1 MLLFLPFV
9 MLSTAR
15 FSLLT
20 IGMRAIRT
28 GRITGAPGGYNLST
42 SRCRKIFLPSAVRLT
57 SQLSTHRIHHRTT
70 SKAGST
76 NDDGD
81 ESNKGRNLMLKSSAS
96 SPAILLGNVLPFFD
110 DDDETNKG
118 RNLMLKSS
126 TSPAILLAN
135 VLPFFEKAA
144 LSAGAVGVGILAL
157 LYFKQ
162 GDLLYIP
169 TIDMIGRDNSQ
180 NPPGY
185 RSPGEYGI
193 PFENHHIQSVDGV
206 AVHSWFMLHP
216 QSKERNL
223 PTIIFFH
230 GNAGNIGVRIPN
242 AAELFKLD
250 ANVVLVEYRG
260 YGESK
265 PEHIKPSEKGIK
277 ADAEAVLDFVIKHP
291 QVDPTKVFIF
301 GRSLGGAVAFHVAE
315 YVERNN
321 KPLAGIM
328 VENTFESIGAMVD
341 ILFPFLSPLKG
352 LLLRNKWDS
361 TALAGKLELPVLY
374 ISGDSDEIVPRSQME
389 DLFSVSKQSSRL
401 PRFYSVKGGTHNETW
416 LQGGKQYW
424 LTIKKFMLVA
434 SNAKNV

>member
-1 MLLFLPFV
+1 
-9 MLSTAR
+9 
-15 FSLLT
+15 
-20 IGMRAIRT
+20 MRAIRT
-28 GRITGAPGGYNLST
+28 GRITGVPVGYNLST
-42 SRCRKIFLPSAVRLT
+42 SRCRKIFLPSSVRLT
-57 SQLSTHRIHHRTT
+57 SQLSTRRIHHRAP

-76 NDDGD
+76 DVDDDG
-81 ESNKGRNLMLKSSAS
+81 EA
-96 SPAILLGNVLPFFD
+96 
-110 DDDETNKG
+110 NKG

-126 TSPAILLAN
+126 TSPAILLGN

-144 LSAGAVGVGILAL
+144 LSIGTIGVGILAL

-169 TIDMIGRDNSQ
+169 TIDMIGRDNAQ

-185 RSPGEYGI
+185 RSPGEFGI

-206 AVHSWFMLHP
+206 AVHSWFLLHP

-242 AAELFKLD
+242 AAELFKLGS
-250 ANVVLVEYRG
+250 NVLLVEYRG

-265 PEHIKPSEKGIK
+265 PEHIKPSEEGIK
-277 ADAEAVLDFVIKHP
+277 TDAEAVLDFVINHP

-315 YVERNN
+315 YAERNN
-321 KPLAGIM
+321 RPLAGII
-328 VENTFESIGAMVD
+328 VENTFESIGHMVD
-341 ILFPFLSPLKG
+341 FLFPFLSPLKG
-352 LLLRNKWDS
+352 LLLKNKWDS
-361 TALAGKLELPVLY
+361 TVLAGKLELPVLY
-374 ISGDSDEIVPRSQME
+374 ISGDSDEIVPRSQMH
-389 DLFSVSKQSSRL
+389 DLFQKSKQSSRL
-401 PRFYSVKGGTHNETW
+401 PRFHKVKGGTHNETW

-424 LTIKKFMLVA
+424 LAIKKFMLDA